1 MGFILCVWFFF
12 YRPVAWQPRCYNDS
26 PSGSPRARTTCT
38 RPIPGSLIYTPIRP
52 KSKRSLV
59 SGPVLTVAV
68 VDDPHG
74 THRIQVGPQAVRTCA
89 RLHLSLAKEVQ
100 DSETRGSRD
109 RVVTCRLSRRRSN
122 PPVSN
127 TNEPNP
133 TPGMITAS
141 PHRAVPREEVNDL
154 ASEHRSLSQ

>member
-1 MGFILCVWFFF
+1 M
-12 YRPVAWQPRCYNDS
+12 
-26 PSGSPRARTTCT
+26 
-38 RPIPGSLIYTPIRP
+38 RP

-89 RLHLSLAKEVQ
+89 GFHLSLAKEVQ

-109 RVVTCRLSRRRSN
+109 RVVASRLSRRRSN
-122 PPVSN
+122 HPLMTGPRHDKKHF
-127 TNEPNP
+127 P
-133 TPGMITAS
+133 TT
-141 PHRAVPREEVNDL
+141 VPYL
-154 ASEHRSLSQ
+154 GKK